1 MINVLVLL
9 NKKNG
14 KSVKTHK
21 LQYKTHKIKFKTQS
35 GIKHT
40 T

>member
-1 MINVLVLL
+1 MPVKFFL
-9 NKKNG
+9 NLFG

-21 LQYKTHKIKFKTQS
+21 LQYKTHKIKFKTHT